1 MKKWR
6 NTSLAAI
13 FILGGL
19 LVFYHTHHASGTV
32 PKEQTAGQSVLREV
46 KIVSPELDNV
56 DKAYSFNVRLEPF
69 EETMIYARANGYVE
83 EWLVD
88 IGAHVEKG
96 QTLARLAL
104 PELEE
109 QINQVKAEINRQEAE
124 TVLAK
129 TLRDR
134 VASLIDSG
142 AVSKTELDQR
152 IADYKVAIARRD
164 ALKARLNQLEKEF
177 SYTTIQSPFDGI
189 ITLRNLNRGDRITVN
204 DAKPLYRVINADKLR
219 IVIEVPQTQLVHI
232 SFDTPATLSF
242 PDRPGDAYKAD
253 FWKKSNELNLSSGT
267 MRVEFIL
274 DNKEYALSS
283 GLSGRLSIPAAAG
296 QTKWL
301 PVNTL
306 KIADGRT
313 YVLTADNNDEIK
325 TVAVVAG
332 RYTGDKVEI
341 VSGLT
346 SDQRV
351 IINPNALLKE
361 GDTVAVQ
368 EQ

>member
-1 MKKWR
+1 
-6 NTSLAAI
+6 
-13 FILGGL
+13 
-19 LVFYHTHHASGTV
+19 
-32 PKEQTAGQSVLREV
+32 
-46 KIVSPELDNV
+46 
-56 DKAYSFNVRLEPF
+56 
-69 EETMIYARANGYVE
+69 
-83 EWLVD
+83 
-88 IGAHVEKG
+88 
-96 QTLARLAL
+96 
-104 PELEE
+104 
-109 QINQVKAEINRQEAE
+109 
-124 TVLAK
+124 
-129 TLRDR
+129 
-134 VASLIDSG
+134 
-142 AVSKTELDQR
+142 
-152 IADYKVAIARRD
+152 
-164 ALKARLNQLEKEF
+164 
-177 SYTTIQSPFDGI
+177 
-189 ITLRNLNRGDRITVN
+189 
-204 DAKPLYRVINADKLR
+204 
-219 IVIEVPQTQLVHI
+219 
-232 SFDTPATLSF
+232 
-242 PDRPGDAYKAD
+242 
-253 FWKKSNELNLSSGT
+253 

>member
-1 MKKWR
+1 M
-6 NTSLAAI
+6 
-13 FILGGL
+13 
-19 LVFYHTHHASGTV
+19 
-32 PKEQTAGQSVLREV
+32 
-46 KIVSPELDNV
+46 
-56 DKAYSFNVRLEPF
+56 
-69 EETMIYARANGYVE
+69 
-83 EWLVD
+83 
-88 IGAHVEKG
+88 
-96 QTLARLAL
+96 
-104 PELEE
+104 
-109 QINQVKAEINRQEAE
+109 
-124 TVLAK
+124 
-129 TLRDR
+129 
-134 VASLIDSG
+134 
-142 AVSKTELDQR
+142 
-152 IADYKVAIARRD
+152 
-164 ALKARLNQLEKEF
+164 KARLNQLEKEF

-346 SDQRV
+346 GDQRV